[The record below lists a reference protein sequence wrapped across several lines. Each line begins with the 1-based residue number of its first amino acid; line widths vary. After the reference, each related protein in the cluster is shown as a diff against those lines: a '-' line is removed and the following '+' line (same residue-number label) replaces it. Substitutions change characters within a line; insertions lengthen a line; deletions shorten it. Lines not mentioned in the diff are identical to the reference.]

1 MSTIGLFGK
10 LPAHGDFISRHL
22 PSSFISV
29 WDEWLQLAVS
39 GSRELQGDA
48 WLDNYL
54 TSPIWRFA
62 LRSGAVNESAW
73 VGILVPS
80 VDSVGRYFPLTIAL
94 SLPASTNLFKYVAK
108 KAVVF
113 EALEAAALSTLQEQL
128 DADQLMSLLEGQV
141 AAIQIEASSDL
152 AVYEQGRV
160 VSGGDDDAERYA
172 GLLQHYFKGAASY
185 SVWSAS
191 ATANSPAATLV
202 ADGLPSVFQ
211 YGSMLNGYWAE

>member
-1 MSTIGLFGK
+1 MSTIGFFGK

-29 WDEWLQLAVS
+29 WDEWLQLSVA
-39 GSRELQGDA
+39 GSRGLQGDA

-62 LRSGAVNESAW
+62 LQSGAVNESAW

-94 SLPASTNLFKYVAK
+94 SVSSTANLFEYMTCNA
-108 KAVVF
+108 AVF

-128 DADQLMSLLEGQV
+128 DADQLTSLLEGQV
-141 AAIQIEASSDL
+141 AMMSLDVPSDL
-152 AVYEQGRV
+152 AVLERGRLA
-160 VSGGDDDAERYA
+160 SGGENDAARYA
-172 GLLQHYFKGAASY
+172 GLLQNHFMSAASY
-185 SVWSAS
+185 SVWSACV
-191 ATANSPAATLV
+191 TANSPAAILV
-202 ADGLPSVFQ
+202 ADGLPSVNQ
-211 YGSMLNGYWAE
+211 YASMLNGYWAE

>member
-29 WDEWLQLAVS
+29 WDEWLQRSVA
-39 GSRELQGDA
+39 GSQELQGET

-94 SLPASTNLFKYVAK
+94 SLPSSTNLFEYMTRNFT
-108 KAVVF
+108 VF
-113 EALEAAALSTLQEQL
+113 EALESAALSTLQEQL
-128 DADQLMSLLEGQV
+128 DADELMSVLQV
-141 AAIQIEASSDL
+141 QVSALQAITASDL
-152 AVYEQGRV
+152 VIKEGGLLA
-160 VSGGDDDAERYA
+160 SGGVNDAARYA
-172 GLLQHYFKGAASY
+172 ALLSQQFNRAASY
-185 SVWSAS
+185 SIW
-191 ATANSPAATLV
+191 ATGATENSPAATLV
-202 ADGLPSVFQ
+202 ADGLPSVNQ
-211 YGSMLNGYWAE
+211 YTSMLNGYWTD